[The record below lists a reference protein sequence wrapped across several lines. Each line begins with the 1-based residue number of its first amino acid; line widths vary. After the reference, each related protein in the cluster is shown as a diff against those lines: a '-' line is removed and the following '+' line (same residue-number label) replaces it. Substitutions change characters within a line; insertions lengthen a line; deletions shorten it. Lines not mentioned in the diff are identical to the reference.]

1 MRKTKGKNL
10 VPAVKGVMNV
20 YAQKSQS
27 ATTDLVIAP
36 VIAPLITA
44 STAGQEGI
52 KNSSISDSYQKV
64 LDYHIAEIF
73 LTTIVFGVIILLR
86 LHH

>member
-1 MRKTKGKNL
+1 
-10 VPAVKGVMNV
+10 MNV
-20 YAQKSQS
+20 YAEKSQS
-27 ATTDLVIAP
+27 ATKDP
-36 VIAPLITA
+36 VIAPFIA
-44 STAGQEGI
+44 APTAGQEEPKI
-52 KNSSISDSYQKV
+52 SSISDSYQKV

>member
-1 MRKTKGKNL
+1 
-10 VPAVKGVMNV
+10 MNV
-20 YAQKSQS
+20 YAEKSQS
-27 ATTDLVIAP
+27 ATMDPVIAP
-36 VIAPLITA
+36 VIAAPI
-44 STAGQEGI
+44 AGQEEP
-52 KNSSISDSYQKV
+52 KLSSISDSYQKV

>member
-1 MRKTKGKNL
+1 
-10 VPAVKGVMNV
+10 MNV
-20 YAQKSQS
+20 YEKSQS
-27 ATTDLVIAP
+27 VTIEPGIASVNP
-36 VIAPLITA
+36 A
-44 STAGQEGI
+44 STAGLEGV
-52 KNSSISDSYQKV
+52 KSSSITDSYQKV

>member
-1 MRKTKGKNL
+1 
-10 VPAVKGVMNV
+10 MNV
-20 YAQKSQS
+20 YAEKSQS
-27 ATTDLVIAP
+27 ATIDPVVNPVINQG
-36 VIAPLITA
+36 IAPLIA
-44 STAGQEGI
+44 VPTAGREETRS
-52 KNSSISDSYQKV
+52 SSISDSYQKV

>member
-1 MRKTKGKNL
+1 
-10 VPAVKGVMNV
+10 MNV
-20 YAQKSQS
+20 YAEKSQS
-27 ATTDLVIAP
+27 ATMDP
-36 VIAPLITA
+36 VIAQVIAAP
-44 STAGQEGI
+44 TAGQEETR
-52 KNSSISDSYQKV
+52 NSSISDSYQKV

>member
-1 MRKTKGKNL
+1 
-10 VPAVKGVMNV
+10 MNV
-20 YAQKSQS
+20 YEKSQS
-27 ATTDLVIAP
+27 VTIEPA
-36 VIAPLITA
+36 ITSVNAA
-44 STAGQEGI
+44 STGGQEEF
-52 KNSSISDSYQKV
+52 KSSSISDSYQKV